1 MMCGARRSPKEKRT
15 PSYEYS
21 TPSYWPVLRSRD
33 CHVCIPLY
41 YISFLSC
48 LPSSLTWTIGR
59 AGASEGSVV
68 TYMCISFLMKRKSGQ
83 CPLLCM
89 CTGRVSLSFLVSLCS
104 SILFHM
110 NRVGRHRI
118 FWPHLCV
125 WRSPGHNDIG
135 PVGARCRTPESRCKE
150 RGGSI

>member
-33 CHVCIPLY
+33 CHVCMPLY

-59 AGASEGSVV
+59 AGASEGNVYVHIVLNEAQERRSVPIIV
-68 TYMCISFLMKRKSGQ
+68 HVHRQGIPIFSCFPLFLHSVSHEQGGKTSYLLASFMCLAQ
-83 CPLLCM
+83 
-89 CTGRVSLSFLVSLCS
+89 
-104 SILFHM
+104 
-110 NRVGRHRI
+110 
-118 FWPHLCV
+118 
-125 WRSPGHNDIG
+125 
-135 PVGARCRTPESRCKE
+135 SRP
-150 RGGSI
+150 